1 MLDIQENM
9 TCINSGQIDQHDK
22 GTQCIQCQDCIDY
35 LNNVRLMNTPLHV
48 GPDIEVNQRASMARL
63 TKHVHEMNL
72 QELFI
77 YMKML
82 EGMAA
87 QCSLIYNQHL
97 VKSKIAN
104 PKEMEKRQLEWKE
117 AEREQ
122 RLKNAP
128 PIVKKQL
135 TARDKAIKSLMD
147 IGLSRSDAESSVDS
161 KLTAQG
167 KATENTYGTKAKV

>member
-1 MLDIQENM
+1 
-9 TCINSGQIDQHDK
+9 
-22 GTQCIQCQDCIDY
+22 
-35 LNNVRLMNTPLHV
+35 
-48 GPDIEVNQRASMARL
+48 
-63 TKHVHEMNL
+63 
-72 QELFI
+72 
-77 YMKML
+77 ML

-97 VKSKIAN
+97 VKSKIAD
-104 PKEMEKRQLEWKE
+104 PKEVEKRQLEWKE

-122 RLKNAP
+122 RLRNAQ